1 MVNAMPC
8 PGCRCWIATEWDSY
22 WGGGITLAIGH
33 RARTAPQHTLMT
45 AHIDDAHSLFQWL
58 VDGVPI
64 EPQRKV
70 PASPILEHVDANEA
84 FDETSASIDL
94 HWRMSGSLGSR

>member
-1 MVNAMPC
+1 MP
-8 PGCRCWIATEWDSY
+8 WMSLLDSNGMGFVLGRGLY
-22 WGGGITLAIGH
+22 FGNW
-33 RARTAPQHTLMT
+33 QHTLMT
-45 AHIDDAHSLFQWL
+45 AHIDDAHNLFQWL
-58 VDGVPI
+58 ADGVPI

-70 PASPILEHVDANEA
+70 PASPILEHVHANEA